1 MRRSLS
7 VSIPQKTDAFSRIK
21 VYMSEPDSGIVL
33 VTKEEQMLKR
43 MVFADRFL
51 SENKYTVDEVA
62 EKLKDLFGISIWTAK
77 DDIKKTYTLF
87 AGVTEDYKRY
97 AMRHHVEFLNK
108 KISQWENDKSMAPF
122 LPKLIAE
129 KTRALAALPVQAE
142 APDVPPPVI
151 IVNVTANIIAPMDAG
166 DALSQADKLIEFE
179 KEHEYLE
186 FEETPDDERKQ

>member
-1 MRRSLS
+1 MSRSLA
-7 VSIPQKTDAFSRIK
+7 VVIPQKTDAFSRIK
-21 VYMSEPDSGIVL
+21 AYMSDPDSGIVL
-33 VTKEEQMLKR
+33 VAKEEQMLKR
-43 MVFADRFL
+43 MVFANTFL

-62 EKLKDLFGISIWTAK
+62 EKLKDLFGVSIWTAK

-87 AGVTEDYKRY
+87 ASVTEDYKRY
-97 AMRHHVEFLNK
+97 AMRHHIEFLNK

-129 KTRALAALPVQAE
+129 KTRALAALPVQPE

-151 IVNVTANIIAPMDAG
+151 IVNVTADIKAPLQTIDAI
-166 DALSQADKLIEFE
+166 SQADKLIEFE

-186 FEETPDDERKQ
+186 FEDKPEDEPKQ